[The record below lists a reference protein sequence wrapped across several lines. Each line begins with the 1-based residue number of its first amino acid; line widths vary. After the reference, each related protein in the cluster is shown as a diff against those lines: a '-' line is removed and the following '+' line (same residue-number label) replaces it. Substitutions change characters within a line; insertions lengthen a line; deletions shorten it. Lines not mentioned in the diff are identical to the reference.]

1 MQSTTGGP
9 AAGSRDWFDDVPK
22 VELHIH
28 LEGSIP
34 LPALWELV
42 GKYERRAEVGSM
54 AALEERFRFRDFP
67 HFIEMWMWKNGFL
80 RELEDFRFIA
90 EAVAQDLR
98 AQNVRYAEMFF
109 SAPDFAAQGL
119 HDVGAITAA
128 VRAGLDAVDGIT
140 INLIADLV
148 RDYGP
153 ERGARALDALAEVQ
167 RLGVIGIG
175 IGGSEHGFPP
185 EPFAPVYERA
195 RALGF
200 RTSAHAGE
208 AAGAASVWGAIRS
221 LHVDRIG
228 HGTRAQEDAQ
238 LVEHLAAHRVPLEM
252 CPMSN
257 VRTAVVPDL
266 GAHPIRRFFD
276 QGLLVTV
283 NTDDPAMFQ
292 TALAHEY
299 RELARVHG
307 FTHAEIR
314 TLIDNAVEASWLP
327 AEDKQ
332 ALRRTLEADPGWA
345 SAAG

>member
-1 MQSTTGGP
+1 MHDT
-9 AAGSRDWFDDVPK
+9 AGELIAEERDWFDRVPK

-42 GKYERRAEVGSM
+42 GKYGRRAEVGSM

-67 HFIEMWMWKNGFL
+67 HFIETWMWKNEFL
-80 RELEDFRFIA
+80 RELEDFTFIA
-90 EAVAQDLR
+90 EAVARDLR

-109 SAPDFAAQGL
+109 SAPDFASQGL
-119 HDVGAITAA
+119 HDVGGITAA
-128 VRAGLDAVDGIT
+128 VRAGLDRVGDIT
-140 INLIADLV
+140 INLVADLV

-167 RLGVIGIG
+167 GLGVIGIG

-195 RALGF
+195 RELGF

-208 AAGAASVWGAIRS
+208 AAGAASIWGAIRS

-228 HGTRAQEDAQ
+228 HGTRAQEDAR
-238 LVEHLAAHRVPLEM
+238 LVEHLAAQRVPLEM
-252 CPMSN
+252 CPLSN

-266 GAHPIRRFFD
+266 ESHPIRGYFD
-276 QGLLVTV
+276 KGLLVTV

-327 AEDKQ
+327 AEDKL
-332 ALRRTLEADPGWA
+332 ALRRTLEMDPGWG
-345 SAAG
+345 AAD